1 VVRDATGATSTSL
14 ARTVT
19 VNNVADTI
27 APTVTVRTPAAGAVN
42 VAANTNITATF
53 SENIQ
58 GLANAALTT
67 GTNFRV
73 VRTSNNVA
81 VTALVITYNPT
92 TRVATF
98 DPLANLLPG
107 VQYTATLTGG
117 PAAIRDIA
125 NNPLV
130 TTSWNFTIID
140 NVAPTVTARTPAA
153 NATGV
158 TVPVS
163 PTATFSEALNAAT
176 VTGTTMTIRVG
187 TTVAGALIPSLVTYN
202 PGTQVA
208 TINPNA
214 SLLNDT
220 VYTVRLTN
228 GIQDVAGN
236 ALAATQW
243 TFTTG
248 PAPTVTAQ
256 SPAPNATGVSRAGNA
271 TATFSENMNAAT
283 VTGTNVTL
291 RLGTA
296 ANGTLIAGTVTYNA
310 GTRVVT
316 INPTVATLQAN
327 TQYTVRLLAGLT
339 DTVGNTITP
348 VSWTFRTGA

>member
-1 VVRDATGATSTSL
+1 VVRDAVGNTSTSA

-19 VNNVADTI
+19 VSNVADTI
-27 APTVTVRTPAAGAVN
+27 APTVTARTPLANAVN
-42 VAANTNITATF
+42 VPAGTNITATF

-58 GLANAALTT
+58 GLNNAVLST

-73 VRTSNNVA
+73 VRTSNNAA
-81 VTALVITYNPT
+81 VTALSIIYNAT

-140 NVAPTVTARTPAA
+140 NVAPTVTTRTPAA
-153 NATGV
+153 AATGV

-163 PTATFSEALNAAT
+163 PTATFSEPLNAAT
-176 VTGTTMTIRVG
+176 VTAATMTVRVG
-187 TTVAGALIPSLVTYN
+187 TLATGTLIPSVVTYN
-202 PGTQVA
+202 AGTQVA

-228 GIQDVAGN
+228 GITDVAGN
-236 ALAATQW
+236 ALVATQW

-248 PAPTVTAQ
+248 PAPTVIAQ
-256 SPAPNATGVSRAGNA
+256 SPAPNATGVSRTGNA

-316 INPTVATLQAN
+316 IDPTVATLAAN

-339 DTVGNTITP
+339 DTAGNTITP
-348 VSWTFRTGA
+348 VTWTFRTGA